1 MATAHLGF
9 SYASSKNIP
18 ELFTSIFPDS
28 KIATDYVMKD
38 RKLSYMISHGTG
50 HYFVRELVK
59 DVNKAPSYSLLFDE
73 TTIVGVQKQLDL
85 HIRYWSEYKQC
96 VVTRYWK
103 SIMLGHATADII
115 SRHILDSLK
124 SDGIDLC
131 KLLQLGR
138 DNPNVNKAVET
149 MIDKEL
155 RSEREKKTGRAP
167 ANGLVSIG
175 SCPLHVIH
183 NAFKHGFTQNEWQVE
198 DILYEFWFFFSR
210 SSARREDYLNV
221 VDSIGDSVGRFMKR
235 FVITRWI
242 EVGPVIERVID
253 QWSVLKEYFLVYLPK
268 INKNIINNDR
278 WKRIKNQLDQQ
289 QTLVRFQFVLY
300 VYRHIFSKP
309 LTWLQ
314 QSEPLVHVLF
324 EECSD
329 LFRNVLISFI
339 KDDLIMNKTVKQL
352 FSITLDSQAN
362 QKLDSKLEIGETT
375 RNELKEMSTNDKATF
390 FSDVRL
396 IYLTIAQTLKR
407 TLPLNNEFLRH
418 VRFIH
423 PLSRQHESTRNS
435 MMIVAREL
443 PHLLSDDDLDQLSA
457 EWRLYENETIPNE
470 WYEHKSIGVDSRE
483 IIKYHPV
490 DYYWKYIFAMKNSS
504 GNTKFLILSKL
515 VKSILSLS
523 HGNAD
528 VERGFSENASLVTDD
543 RSSLS
548 NASINGLRATKD
560 AVKFYGSGMVHEVPI
575 CKGLLDSV
583 KDAHSRYHADQ
594 EKMQRLIKEKEEA
607 ESAAKL
613 LKDRELLLIEKEQK
627 LIDERNVLQREL
639 DNASKMLDE
648 GNSRLEA
655 AVATKNFG
663 DIEVAQLLIGGANK
677 KLDALKTQLNYN
689 SERMNQLRK
698 KVKK

>member
-18 ELFTSIFPDS
+18 ELFTSMFPDS
-28 KIATDYVMKD
+28 KIAADYAMKD

-73 TTIVGVQKQLDL
+73 TTIVGVRKQLDL
-85 HIRYWSEYKQC
+85 HIRYWSESKQC

-124 SDGIDLC
+124 CPSVLI
-131 KLLQLGR
+131 GR

-210 SSARREDYLNV
+210 SSARREDYLSV
-221 VDSIGDSVGRFMKR
+221 VESIGDGVGRFMKR

-253 QWSVLKEYFLVYLPK
+253 QWPILKEYFLVYLPK

-289 QTLVRFQFVLY
+289 QTLVHFQFVLY

-314 QSEPLVHVLF
+314 QSEPLVHMLF

-362 QKLDSKLEIGETT
+362 QKPDSKLEIGETT

-390 FSDVRL
+390 FNDVRL
-396 IYLTIAQTLKR
+396 IYLTIAQELKR

-423 PLSRQHESTRNS
+423 PLLRQHESTRNS

-443 PHLLSDDDLDQLSA
+443 PHLLSDDELDQLSA

-470 WYEHKSIGVDSRE
+470 
-483 IIKYHPV
+483 
-490 DYYWKYIFAMKNSS
+490 
-504 GNTKFLILSKL
+504 
-515 VKSILSLS
+515 
-523 HGNAD
+523 
-528 VERGFSENASLVTDD
+528 
-543 RSSLS
+543 
-548 NASINGLRATKD
+548 
-560 AVKFYGSGMVHEVPI
+560 
-575 CKGLLDSV
+575 CV

-594 EKMQRLIKEKEEA
+594 EKMQRLLNEKEEA

-677 KLDALKTQLNYN
+677 KLDALKTQLNDN
-689 SERMNQLRK
+689 SEQMNQLRK